1 MRLRGKWKWWRGKK
15 VKHNR
20 KPMRHTNWR
29 LDLAIHIKQNI
40 WVYIRWLFCP
50 LQHKVIASPA
60 HLTDTAVIL
69 GQQKQISNWQKD
81 YISLLLVLS
90 ECDCYRML
98 SGIFMSFDTSPPNTL
113 INTITYRHCTHCTH
127 NTLDGEHCK
136 GTLVLHNLQGVVY
149 IYYLHIHSVL
159 DKLKYCTVQNIITK
173 ISLVLLND
181 KCYKIIP
188 KNMEK
193 IKIMVAANYCSTIL
207 NFH

>member
-1 MRLRGKWKWWRGKK
+1 MW
-15 VKHNR
+15 
-20 KPMRHTNWR
+20 
-29 LDLAIHIKQNI
+29 
-40 WVYIRWLFCP
+40 
-50 LQHKVIASPA
+50 
-60 HLTDTAVIL
+60 
-69 GQQKQISNWQKD
+69 
-81 YISLLLVLS
+81 S
-90 ECDCYRML
+90 ECDLYIKL
-98 SGIFMSFDTSPPNTL
+98 GGWQHIYESDTSPPNTL

-127 NTLDGEHCK
+127 NTLDSEHRK

-173 ISLVLLND
+173 ISLVLLNG

-207 NFH
+207 NFYQDIESITTLRSYTKMVLHTCTQETSHEQTHVSH